1 MHAYLALGS
10 NLGDRL
16 ATLQRAVDALCAV
29 PGIVVTRSS
38 RVWETEPM
46 GGPEQ
51 GAFLNAVIEL
61 ETTLDPLEL
70 LAAANRVEAQLGRTR
85 EIRWGPRTIDIDILL
100 IDGRTVDEPT
110 LTVPHPRMHERAF
123 VLMPLLE
130 LLPDPV
136 LPDGT
141 RLVEV
146 RLLPAGDRPY
156 APPLMVKP

>member
-1 MHAYLALGS
+1 MSVYLALGS

-16 ATLQRAVDALCAV
+16 EHLRRAVAALDAE
-29 PGIVVTRSS
+29 PEIRVTRSS
-38 RVWETEPM
+38 RVWETDPI
-46 GGPEQ
+46 GGPDQ

-61 ETTLDPLEL
+61 ETQLDPLDL
-70 LAAANRVEAQLGRTR
+70 LAVDRRIEAELGRTR

-100 IDGRTVDEPT
+100 IDDQVIDGDT
-110 LTVPHPRMHERAF
+110 LTVPHPRMRQRAF

-141 RLVEV
+141 RLLDVPV
-146 RLLPAGDRPY
+146 PDGNVRPY
-156 APPLMVKP
+156 APPLKVAT